1 MLAGINHIK
10 KEEKLP
16 IYKTTNEQLF
26 LLEDADTK
34 EQIIVVEEE
43 LRKITE
49 LVFSCLEQ
57 NKCGNFPISYEESS
71 GEKMLLT
78 LHVNLVG
85 LNDSKFVD
93 ISVIEQVERGNVKE
107 TRMVSLKEEEIWK

>member
-1 MLAGINHIK
+1 MLIGKNRIR

-16 IYKTTNEQLF
+16 IYKTTNERLF

-49 LVFSCLEQ
+49 LLFGCLEQ
-57 NKCGNFPISYEESS
+57 NKCGNFPISYEESP
-71 GEKMLLT
+71 GEKRFLT
-78 LHVNLVG
+78 LHINLVG
-85 LNDSKFVD
+85 PSDSGFVD
-93 ISVIEQVERGNVKE
+93 VSVVEQIEQGNIKE
-107 TRMVSLKEEEIWK
+107 TKMVSLKAEDIWK